1 MLSTK
6 LETSSLK
13 LAIAGSLA
21 LRSYHHSDDLN
32 AAVRTAVIA
41 KLDMIVTTLLFR
53 WQRYKSSIER
63 FHKLIFVPI
72 KKI

>member
-32 AAVRTAVIA
+32 AAARTAVIA
-41 KLDMIVTTLLFR
+41 KLDDSHDATIQVATL
-53 WQRYKSSIER
+53 Q
-63 FHKLIFVPI
+63 I
-72 KKI
+72 KY